1 VFVSD
6 AQGMPHHA
14 ASETAGNDTIAPL
27 ESADASPASALAHPA
42 SGIIELLGM
51 AVDANEL
58 AARIQAGEGND
69 LNGLIQR
76 AIDERPTLDSIA
88 SLKTA
93 A

>member
-1 VFVSD
+1 
-6 AQGMPHHA
+6 
-14 ASETAGNDTIAPL
+14 
-27 ESADASPASALAHPA
+27 
-42 SGIIELLGM
+42 M